1 MPRLTLV
8 ERDGKGN
15 INQIASDEKNEINH
29 ERNVGNS
36 ILNNSSAALESKFE
50 STKRKLQESYQNIEK
65 GICFPFYSKE
75 KT

>member
-8 ERDGKGN
+8 ERDEKGN
-15 INQIASDEKNEINH
+15 INQIVSDEKNKINH

-36 ILNNSSAALESKFE
+36 ILNNSMATLESKFE
-50 STKRKLQESYQNIEK
+50 SKKKKLQESYQNIEK
-65 GICFPFYSKE
+65 CNCFPFYSNE